1 MSTTSRRNDADLAG
15 LAFLSLAAMVLFWV
29 GLIFVIR
36 LAVKHGYP
44 PIKRFYT
51 HPDPGVRRR
60 RRRATALS
68 MTAACA
74 SMTIASLVLA
84 SYAVATFTTFCT
96 AAAAFWWYREQ
107 RGLRQ
112 RANAAIAARADQ
124 QHNWVMQG
132 DDRGIYG
139 PPGAQLMRV
148 VQAPTPVAASSAL
161 LAARRR
167 MGPSATRF
175 AS

>member
-1 MSTTSRRNDADLAG
+1 MSPTRRRNDAELAG
-15 LAFLSLAAMVLFWV
+15 MLFLSLAAMVLLWV
-29 GLIFVIR
+29 GLIWLIR

-60 RRRATALS
+60 RRRATALCV
-68 MTAACA
+68 TAVCA
-74 SMTIASLVLA
+74 PVSIASLVLA
-84 SYAVATFTTFCT
+84 DDAVAAFATLCT
-96 AAAAFWWYREQ
+96 AAGALWWCCEQ

-112 RANAAIAARADQ
+112 RANAAIAARAEQ
-124 QHNWVMQG
+124 QHSWVMRG

-139 PPGAQLMRV
+139 MQGAQLMRFIA
-148 VQAPTPVAASSAL
+148 APPRVAATSEPL
-161 LAARRR
+161 VARRR

-175 AS
+175 VS